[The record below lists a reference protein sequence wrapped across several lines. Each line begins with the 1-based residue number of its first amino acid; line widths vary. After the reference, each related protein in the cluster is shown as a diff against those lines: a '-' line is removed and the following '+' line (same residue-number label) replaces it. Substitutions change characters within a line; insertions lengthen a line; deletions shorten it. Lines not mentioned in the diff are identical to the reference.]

1 MKKIGLLCPSDTELA
16 PFLPCIEGRSRSQA
30 AMLEVWE
37 GELWGFPAAA
47 LYSGVC
53 KVNAAVAA
61 QILISQYQADAV
73 ILSGVAG
80 GLDESVRVLDTVIPE
95 QCAYHDVSPDIL
107 TEFHPWMPSVWFPAD
122 PQLLDAARRA
132 GQKAGFPVKFGSLVT
147 GEQFIEEG
155 ERRRLR
161 EEFSPLAVDMETA
174 AAAHVCY
181 VNKTPFLAVRT
192 ITDTEQEDGQENFE
206 LNCEQAAARAKD
218 MVRLILEEWKNGIH

>member
-107 TEFHPWMPSVWFPAD
+107 TEFHPWIPSVWFPAD

-181 VNKTPFLAVRT
+181 VNKTPSLAVRT

>member
-16 PFLPCIEGRSRSQA
+16 PFLPCIEGRSRSEA

-218 MVRLILEEWKNGIH
+218 MVRLILEERKNGIH